1 MRNLPRFYT
10 ADSDYLEGKFYL
22 KDPNSLRHARKV
34 LRLGKGDDIELF
46 DGNGKAYLC
55 KVELLTKEL
64 LIADLIKEQ
73 EEKKSTKPKVIL
85 AQALPKAGKI
95 DDIVRMNT
103 EIGLFEFVLFESDH
117 SVVKIEHYHESK
129 VLRLKKIIQEAA
141 RQSSNNLLPEIVGP
155 MDFESLMKYPVDRKL
170 ILHTQSTSAKGKDD
184 QDISE
189 IKSSLQVDSTIMVC
203 IGPEGGFSKGEIMK
217 AVENGFE
224 IITLDLPVLRTE
236 TAGLVVCS
244 YLLI

>member
-1 MRNLPRFYT
+1 MRNLPRFYI
-10 ADSDYLEGKFYL
+10 ADSDFLEGKFYL
-22 KDPNSLRHARKV
+22 KDHNSLRHARKV

-73 EEKKSTKPKVIL
+73 KEKKSNKPNIIL

-103 EIGLFEFVLFESDH
+103 EIGVSEFVLFESDH
-117 SVVKIEHYHESK
+117 SVVKTEHYHENKIS
-129 VLRLKKIIQEAA
+129 RLKKIIQEAA
-141 RQSSNNLLPEIVGP
+141 RQSNNNLLPQILGP
-155 MDFESLMKYPVDRKL
+155 IDFNQLMSFPADKKL
-170 ILHTQSTSAKGKDD
+170 ILHTQSTSYTEK
-184 QDISE
+184 I
-189 IKSSLQVDSTIMVC
+189 VDNITKVKTTLGIESNVLVC
-203 IGPEGGFSKGEIMK
+203 IGPEGGFSKAEISK
-217 AVENGFE
+217 AIENGFML
-224 IITLDLPVLRTE
+224 ITLELPVLRTE

-244 YLLI
+244 FLLI

>member
-1 MRNLPRFYT
+1 MRNLPRFYI

-22 KDPNSLRHARKV
+22 KDHNSLRHARKV
-34 LRLGKGDDIELF
+34 LRLSKGDDVELF

-73 EEKKSTKPKVIL
+73 EEKKSSKPKIIL
-85 AQALPKAGKI
+85 AQSLPKAGKI

-103 EIGLFEFVLFESDH
+103 EIGVSEFVLFESDH
-117 SVVKIEHYHESK
+117 SVVKVEHYHESK
-129 VLRLKKIIQEAA
+129 ITRLKKIIQEAA
-141 RQSSNNLLPEIVGP
+141 RQSNNNFLPEVIGPIDFNNLLKLPA
-155 MDFESLMKYPVDRKL
+155 DRKF
-170 ILHTQSTSAKGKDD
+170 ILHTQSTDSNEKIDR
-184 QDISE
+184 DISKL
-189 IKSSLQVDSTIMVC
+189 KSSLKADESVMVC
-203 IGPEGGFSKGEIMK
+203 IGPEGGFSKGEIVK
-217 AVENGFE
+217 ALENGFV
-224 IITLDLPVLRTE
+224 ILTLDLPVLRTE